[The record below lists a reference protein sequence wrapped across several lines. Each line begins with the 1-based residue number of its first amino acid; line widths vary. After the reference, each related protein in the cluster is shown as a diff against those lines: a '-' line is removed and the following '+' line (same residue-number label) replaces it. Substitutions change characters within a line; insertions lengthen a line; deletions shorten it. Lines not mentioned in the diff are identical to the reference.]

1 MPYYNGSNSFLYANE
16 VKMYQFKEKDL
27 GIKHYPAYLGNNSK
41 NFKIDDIVL
50 NEYGHV
56 FSLVYIIIDVS

>member
-1 MPYYNGSNSFLYANE
+1 MYANE

-27 GIKHYPAYLGNNSK
+27 GIKHYSACLGNNSK
-41 NFKIDDIVL
+41 NFKIDNIVL